1 MSKSNNLNKPNGLNN
16 NNFNI
21 LMNNI
26 EQSMKPPVIETVTI
40 RTGRILWHARWQ
52 PLFQSK
58 RRNVMNSPDYL
69 YTSPQISQAIL
80 HGLSTKKN
88 FTVVEL
94 TKLRVTK
101 PIHLLNFKSAKQQT
115 NYAIHMGINNFMPFS
130 LNDKKLFVHICGR
143 SDIDG
148 YRAQWDQDQIAL
160 CAKVIRT
167 KLEKVSSRNYT
178 NKNVEIGF
186 GFAPNNINF
195 AKSSNWSRAYYSVM
209 GNKSRGRRLVK
220 FVKGIEKR
228 KAIKAKQERTLA
240 YKHKL
245 LSKVKSTTS
254 SKKFKRPVVRPKKG
268 I

>member
-1 MSKSNNLNKPNGLNN
+1 MSGLSKGSPLGN

-26 EQSMKPPVIETVTI
+26 ERVLKPPVIERVTI
-40 RTGRILWHARWQ
+40 RPGRILWHARWQ
-52 PLFQSK
+52 PLVPSQ

-80 HGLSTKKN
+80 HGLSTKKM

-101 PIHLLNFKSAKQQT
+101 PIHLINFKSAKEQT

-130 LNDKKLFVHICGR
+130 LDDVKLFAHICGK

-178 NKNVEIGF
+178 NKNIELGF
-186 GFAPNNINF
+186 GFSTNNINF
-195 AKSSNWSRAYYSVM
+195 EKSPNWSRSYYTVM

-240 YKHKL
+240 YSFK
-245 LSKVKSTTS
+245 KVKNTIKEKST
-254 SKKFKRPVVRPKKG
+254 FKRPVVRPKKG